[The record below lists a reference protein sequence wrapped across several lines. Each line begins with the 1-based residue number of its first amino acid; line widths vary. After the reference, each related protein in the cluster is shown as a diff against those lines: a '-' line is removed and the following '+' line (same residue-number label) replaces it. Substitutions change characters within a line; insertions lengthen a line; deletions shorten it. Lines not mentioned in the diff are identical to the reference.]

1 MGEYPAKLLHLIR
14 VASLSQGEIMEVSRI
29 SVRLLHLCGDSIQK
43 KDPRKILRTK
53 CEAGYLPLACPD
65 TER

>member
-29 SVRLLHLCGDSIQK
+29 SVRLLRLCGDSVQPPQ
-43 KDPRKILRTK
+43 KDPENKM
-53 CEAGYLPLACPD
+53 
-65 TER
+65 